1 MVDRVLADAEER
13 MKHAVEAFRRE
24 LASIRTG
31 RANPALLD
39 RISVDYMGTM
49 TPLKQV
55 ATISVPESR
64 LLVIVPWDKSLI
76 GPIRNA
82 ITQSDLGLNPLSD
95 GQVLRIPIPALTGE
109 RRRELARV
117 VGKKAE
123 EGKVAVRNVRR
134 DAVEAMRKQQKA
146 HEVSEDE
153 VKRAQDR
160 LQKITDKYIGEADK
174 LHDAKVAEVMEV

>member
-39 RISVDYMGTM
+39 RISVDYMGAM

-95 GQVLRIPIPALTGE
+95 GQVLRLPIPALTGE

-117 VGKKAE
+117 VGK
-123 EGKVAVRNVRR
+123 
-134 DAVEAMRKQQKA
+134 
-146 HEVSEDE
+146 
-153 VKRAQDR
+153 
-160 LQKITDKYIGEADK
+160 
-174 LHDAKVAEVMEV
+174 

>member
-1 MVDRVLADAEER
+1 MIDKVLADAEER
-13 MKHAVEAFRRE
+13 MKHAVEALRRE

-31 RANPALLD
+31 RANAALLD
-39 RISVDYMGTM
+39 KISVDYSGVM

-64 LLVIVPWDKSLI
+64 LLVVVPWDKTLI

-82 ITQSDLGLNPLSD
+82 ITQSDLGLNPISD
-95 GQVLRIPIPALTGE
+95 GQVLRIPIPPLSGE
-109 RRRELARV
+109 RRRDLVRV
-117 VGKKAE
+117 AGRKAE

-134 DAVEAMRKQQKA
+134 DDVEALRKRQKA

-153 VKRAQDR
+153 VKRAQER
-160 LQKITDKYIGEADK
+160 LQKLTDKYIAEIDK
-174 LHDAKVAEVMEV
+174 LHNIKVAELMET